1 MQKTITLNKAIERM
15 ITSINIVTG
24 DDGHRSQEAVK
35 TFLELLKMEDKDYN
49 KQQKYYG

>member
-1 MQKTITLNKAIERM
+1 MPKTITLNKAIERM